1 MKKFFTTIICLF
13 CLMIVNAESS
23 GYVTEF
29 STFGDYDVAGKTFY
43 VISGNSNIST
53 NDLEFKYYAD
63 IIKQCIIRHKGI
75 PTDDF
80 DNADFCVLMD
90 YGLTDESYV
99 ATQSI
104 PIWGRTGIASVTT
117 TSNTTA
123 NVYGNSY
130 GTGTAY
136 GYSSGNSAYGTA
148 SGSSYGSAHGS
159 STTTTTQN
167 YNYNY
172 GVTGYREQSYK
183 VTSYRRVLNLYA
195 YDNKVREGEPIMLWK
210 ANAVSD
216 GYSDDLSTVI
226 VYMANV
232 MTPYLGRNTN
242 GKKNFYQLENTPDVL
257 CMKLKFYLQDN
268 VVVNPTNYN
277 IDNGCKSIYMRAV
290 YLAED
295 RSSVFLMGIKANDGR
310 NIKIPKL
317 TYLIFK
323 GERYLI
329 SSIILPFSQ
338 DYQMNMLNKVIP
350 LYEDVRTLIRLDF
363 PVKMQKGDTFDIV
376 SYKDKKETRE
386 LFHFRDIVLE

>member
-1 MKKFFTTIICLF
+1 M
-13 CLMIVNAESS
+13 MVNAESTK
-23 GYVTEF
+23 YYTEF
-29 STFGDYDVAGKTFY
+29 STFGDYNMAGKTFY
-43 VISGNSNIST
+43 VIPGNSNISI

-63 IIKQCIIRHKGI
+63 IIKQCIIRDKGI

-216 GYSDDLSTVI
+216 GSSDDLATVI
-226 VYMANV
+226 VYMANE
-232 MTPYLGRNTN
+232 MYPYIGGNTN
-242 GKKNFYQLENTPDVL
+242 GKRKYYERENSPDVL
-257 CMKLKFYLQDN
+257 CMKKKFYLRDD
-268 VVVNPTNYN
+268 VVVNPKNRN
-277 IDNGCKSIYMRAV
+277 IDDGCESIFMRAV
-290 YLAED
+290 HLAED
-295 RSSVFLMGIKANDGR
+295 KTSVFLMGTKANDR
-310 NIKIPKL
+310 NSLKIPKL

-329 SSIILPFSQ
+329 SSIILPFEQ
-338 DYQMNMLNKVIP
+338 HFQMNMLNKYIP
-350 LYEDVRTLIRLDF
+350 LYYDVNTLIRLDF

-376 SYKDKKETRE
+376 SYINKKETRE
-386 LFHFRDIVLE
+386 LFHYRGIVLE